1 MEESRM
7 SHAID
12 NILDELDELA
22 RNSTKVPGMRK
33 RAMVDS
39 VKLAAI
45 AADLRESVPHDVLE
59 AGEVLKQK
67 ESIVNQAYLEAKRL
81 RESANQ
87 EVSAITMAARNEHE
101 SLVSESELVKAAEIK
116 AQEIKDEAH
125 RQGNDIVQEA
135 QRQAFRL
142 VDDAETTASVRREG
156 ADQYSREV
164 LFSIEERLSQ
174 MLGQVRRGIDA
185 LGTQVESAEE
195 TVAEASVNGNSAK

>member
-1 MEESRM
+1 M

-33 RAMVDS
+33 KAVVDS
-39 VKLAAI
+39 SKLAAI

-101 SLVSESELVKAAEIK
+101 SLVSESETVKASEIK

-135 QRQAFRL
+135 QQQAFRL
-142 VDDAETTASVRREG
+142 VDDAEATASVRREG

-195 TVAEASVNGNSAK
+195 AVAEPSVNGNSAS

>member
-1 MEESRM
+1 M

-12 NILDELDELA
+12 NILDELNELA
-22 RNSTKVPGMRK
+22 RNSTKVLGMRK
-33 RAMVDS
+33 KVMVDS
-39 VKLAAI
+39 GKLTAI

-87 EVSAITMAARNEHE
+87 EVAAITTAARNEYE
-101 SLVSESELVKAAEIK
+101 SLVAETEIVKSAEIK

-125 RQGNDIVQEA
+125 RQANDIVQEA
-135 QRQAFRL
+135 QQQVFRTI
-142 VDDAETTASVRREG
+142 DDAEATAAVRREG

-185 LGTQVESAEE
+185 LGAQVEEPE
-195 TVAEASVNGNSAK
+195 KPVVEPSVNGNAVK

>member
-1 MEESRM
+1 M

-22 RNSTKVPGMRK
+22 RNSTKVLGMGK
-33 RAMVDS
+33 KAMVDS
-39 VKLAAI
+39 AKLANI
-45 AADLRESVPHDVLE
+45 AASLRESVPHDVLE

-81 RESANQ
+81 RESASQ
-87 EVSAITMAARNEHE
+87 EVSAITTAARNEHA
-101 SLVSESELVKAAEIK
+101 SLVEETEIVKSAEIK

-135 QRQAFRL
+135 QQQAFSL
-142 VDDAETTASVRREG
+142 VGDAEATAAVRREG

-185 LGTQVESAEE
+185 LGSDVEPVEGAVEQVIEPA
-195 TVAEASVNGNSAK
+195 VNGTAK

>member
-1 MEESRM
+1 M

-12 NILDELDELA
+12 NILDELNELA
-22 RNSTKVPGMRK
+22 RNSTKVLGMRK
-33 RAMVDS
+33 KVMVDS
-39 VKLAAI
+39 GKLTAI

-87 EVSAITMAARNEHE
+87 EVAAITTAARNEHE
-101 SLVSESELVKAAEIK
+101 SLVEETEIVKSAEIK

-125 RQGNDIVQEA
+125 RQANDIVQEA
-135 QRQAFRL
+135 QQQVFRTI
-142 VDDAETTASVRREG
+142 DDAEATAAVRREG

-185 LGTQVESAEE
+185 LGTQVEEPEKS
-195 TVAEASVNGNSAK
+195 VAEPSVNGNAAK

>member
-1 MEESRM
+1 M